1 MSEYGFI
8 VDTMRWSFSRLNSYY
23 NCPYEWNLK
32 YIECVEAEDNFFNQY
47 GKLQHKILEKYSK
60 GEMTLFEL
68 PQYYEDNFNEE
79 ITLEAPY
86 NKYTDI
92 RQSYYNKGLEYLN
105 NLDFILDE
113 YEILGIEKEIK
124 FKIGKYELVGYI
136 DLLLRDKKGRI
147 IIIDHKSAN
156 IKILKSGKVS
166 KTDLK
171 HVEEFKRQLYLY
183 SMAIHNEYGVFPRY
197 LKWNLFN
204 NQTWLEMKFNNKKYK
219 KTLKWAFVTI
229 KKIEEEIL
237 WLPNPDYY
245 YCYNL
250 CGFRNKACPY
260 KFTR

>member
-8 VDTMRWSFSRLNSYY
+8 VDTMRWSYSRLNSYY
-23 NCPYEWNLK
+23 NCPYGWNLQ
-32 YIECVEAEDNFFNQY
+32 YIECVESENNFFSQY
-47 GKLQHKILEKYSK
+47 GKFLHDILEKYAKS
-60 GEMTLFEL
+60 EISLFDL
-68 PQYYEDNFNEE
+68 SQHYEDNYDKE
-79 ITLEAPY
+79 ITLEAPH
-86 NKYTDI
+86 NKYTNI

-105 NLDFILDE
+105 NIDFILDE
-113 YEILGIEKEIK
+113 YEILGVEKEVK
-124 FKIGKYELVGYI
+124 FKIGKYELIGYI

-156 IKILKSGKVS
+156 VKILKSGKIS

-171 HVEEFKRQLYLY
+171 HVEDFKRQLYLY
-183 SMAIHNEYGVFPRY
+183 SMAIHNEYGEFPKF

-204 NQTWLEMKFNNKKYK
+204 NQAWLNMKFNFNKYRKA
-219 KTLKWAFVTI
+219 LKWAYKTI
-229 KKIEEEIL
+229 KLIENEVM

-245 YCYNL
+245 FCYNL